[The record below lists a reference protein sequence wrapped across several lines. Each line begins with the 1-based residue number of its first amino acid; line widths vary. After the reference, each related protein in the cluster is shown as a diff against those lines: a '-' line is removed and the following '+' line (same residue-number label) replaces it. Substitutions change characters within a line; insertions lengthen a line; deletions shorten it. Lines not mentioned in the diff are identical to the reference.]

1 MISMTKISMYTEFAA
16 SNGNVKS
23 IHLSTDIHYLYI
35 LFIGILMHENESS
48 LTERNRKNNF
58 FNNPNVILIQLKH
71 YE

>member
-1 MISMTKISMYTEFAA
+1 MISMTKISVYTEFAA

-48 LTERNRKNNF
+48 LTERNQKNNF
-58 FNNPNVILIQLKH
+58 LVTPTL
-71 YE
+71 Y